1 MGLRSPQQLERAKTQ
16 AAKPNQTEVKP
27 FQDTSLTDA
36 VNTGMQ
42 SYNVE
47 YQRNLRKNTIAK
59 TSFKNQ
65 INAVAKEAEARLG
78 GLEGDDV
85 ITKAPEI
92 MKATQKEYK
101 KLFDNV
107 PPELQGVFEEEKKK
121 ADINLNSKY
130 LVKSYIEESKR
141 VENFSAQNIK
151 TAMDELSN
159 KISLI
164 QDPGKGTAPEFRE
177 KLGELDAAVRDSF
190 INKGFDVNL
199 RSEELKQ
206 EQTKVRS
213 KALLQGIETFA
224 ASKRPD
230 LIASAEK
237 AFKAYGES
245 PEFMTPSDRE
255 AAYKALLAG
264 KESADGE
271 IAYQLATEA
280 MSKENEGK
288 SLNELIAQIVS
299 KTNTTDVTSRAV
311 ALTTAWYEAK
321 NVRAKNEKNAADI
334 NAVYADLLAG
344 KSEEALKKINSIKDK
359 DTSKEAFN
367 LFNAHS
373 KQNFYSDPSTMKK
386 LEDLYLFYPEAF
398 DKLNIDREP
407 LSPQDRDMWRT
418 KQQIAAKK
426 KSDSRV
432 ALRTGAHLDSTVNKV
447 MNTIPMLYL
456 QERGKVMHPTE
467 IAKNRLNVERLYWQ
481 VVEEN
486 PLEYNQSIIERKVLD
501 LARRDMYSVSSK
513 KIGDWEVP
521 KEVDI
526 FGVKIPVPFSGDK
539 VEPNP
544 SFGAD
549 PMEPTP
555 EQIQMYKKKY
565 PKKSEQEIRDAYKAV
580 KSRQK

>member
-36 VNTGMQ
+36 VNTGMNA
-42 SYNVE
+42 YNVE

-107 PPELQGVFEEEKKK
+107 PPDLQGVFEEEKKK

-141 VENFSAQNIK
+141 VEKFSAQNIK

-164 QDPGKGTAPEFRE
+164 QDGNQGTAPEFRE
-177 KLGELDAAVRDSF
+177 KVGELDSAVRDSF
-190 INKGFDVNL
+190 ISKGFDVKL
-199 RSEELKQ
+199 RAEELKQ
-206 EQTKVRS
+206 EQIKVRS

-237 AFKAYGES
+237 AFKAYGDS
-245 PEFMTPSDRE
+245 PNFMTPSDRE
-255 AAYKALLAG
+255 SAYKALLAG

-288 SLNELIAQIVS
+288 SLNELIGQIVS

-311 ALTTAWYEAK
+311 SLTTAWYEAK

-334 NAVYADLLAG
+334 NAVYSDLLNN
-344 KSEEALKKINSIKDK
+344 KPEEALKKISLIKDK
-359 DTSKEAFN
+359 DASQEAFKV
-367 LFNAHS
+367 FNAHS
-373 KQNFYSDPSTMKK
+373 RGNFYSDPATLKK
-386 LEDLYLFYPEAF
+386 LEDIYLFYPEGF
-398 DKLNIDREP
+398 DKLNLDREA
-407 LSPQDRDMWRT
+407 LSPQDREMWRT

-426 KSDSRV
+426 KSDSRYGLV
-432 ALRTGAHLDSTVNKV
+432 TGKYLDDTVSKV

-467 IAKNRLNVERLYWQ
+467 VAKNRLNAERLYWQ
-481 VVEEN
+481 VIGEN
-486 PLEYNQSIIERKVLD
+486 PLEFNQSVIERKVLD
-501 LARRDMYSVSSK
+501 LARRDMYSVTPK

-544 SFGAD
+544 NFGAD